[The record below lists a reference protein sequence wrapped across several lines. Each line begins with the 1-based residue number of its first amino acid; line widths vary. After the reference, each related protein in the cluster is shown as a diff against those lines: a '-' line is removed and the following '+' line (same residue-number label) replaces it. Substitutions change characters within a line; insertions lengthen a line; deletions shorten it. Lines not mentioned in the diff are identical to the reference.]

1 MHNSTLHNSEGAAT
15 DLTDLEAPV
24 SWEIDYPTWTA
35 DEILPRLFMGGT
47 HDDATVAD
55 PMELGG
61 LGRWREFDAVVT
73 LYAWAQPV
81 AWEIEELRYGFG
93 DGALDGADLGRI
105 LRAAQWAHE
114 RWQSGD
120 RVLIRCQAGLNR
132 SGLVTALV
140 LVLDGWDPAEAVRH
154 LRATRSRH
162 VLFNDHFVR
171 WLVHQAPAAVA
182 ASTVPQEQPAV
193 GATPPNA
200 A

>member
-1 MHNSTLHNSEGAAT
+1 MHNNEDAT
-15 DLTDLEAPV
+15 TDRTDLEAPV
-24 SWEIDYPTWTA
+24 SWEIDYPSWAA
-35 DEILPRLFMGGT
+35 DEILPGLFMGGT

-55 PMELGG
+55 PMPLGG
-61 LGRWREFDAVVT
+61 LGGWREFDAVVT

-105 LRAAQWAHE
+105 LRAARWAHE

-154 LRATRSRH
+154 LRASRSPH

-171 WLVHQAPAAVA
+171 WLVHRAPSAVA
-182 ASTVPQEQPAV
+182 ASTVS
-193 GATPPNA
+193 PNQGVDGPNPRSVA
-200 A
+200 